1 MEQFKPKLGKFL
13 TDVLFKFSWLIILVL
28 VLTGIFFKPIVYL
41 IIIPLITGIIY
52 NAWISRKNKFV
63 TKLFIDEYFVD
74 NDKPVFW
81 IVTIIEFL
89 ILLVGLH
96 FLFKG
101 FSTVTGVN
109 ENLFNLQLNK
119 MSFSVSFLL
128 AVAVVGGM
136 LIILY
141 QIKHSSKNKRLI
153 LIYILVD
160 IFILFPYNF
169 IFSYENCVKDN
180 ISQYYANAMPQ
191 LYDRLNTELSERT
204 KTSGLKLSPVVNKNI
219 RIQNDIDALK
229 RDKETENQNYLTLSS
244 QTQDPNEKNVI
255 AYNHNKELNKLNK
268 RIIEKENQID
278 KRVDS
283 LKAYNDNYISLS
295 NTLTSLNPIIKG
307 IQNNKIKKENLYDS
321 VVNAKKIFIEV
332 FSSDTLLKKDTSITN
347 YMNKLQVIPESPTD
361 GFFNLLKD
369 LFNWALKDEYSKH
382 TNSNLKDDIK
392 DTNKAQQEWESLTPQ
407 KRWFS
412 FLFSILIDVFP
423 LLITLCYIHFTKT
436 KRIKSV

>member
-1 MEQFKPKLGKFL
+1 MEQFKPKLANFL
-13 TDVLFKFSWLIILVL
+13 TDILFKFSWLIILVL
-28 VLTGIFFKPIVYL
+28 VLTGIFFKPIVYV

-52 NAWISRKNKFV
+52 NAWILRKNKFV
-63 TKLFIDEYFVD
+63 TRLFIDEYFVD

-81 IVTIIEFL
+81 IVTIIELL

-101 FSTVTGVN
+101 FSTVTGIN
-109 ENLFNLQLNK
+109 ENLFNMQLNK
-119 MSFSVSFLL
+119 FSFSVSFLL

-136 LIILY
+136 LVILY

-180 ISQYYANAMPQ
+180 ISQYYANVMPQ
-191 LYDRLNTELSERT
+191 LYDKLNTELGNRKGIAFDKFRPIEENNGRIKEDVKEIKANIEDENSKYQSLNLSEMDKYARNDAINGHK
-204 KTSGLKLSPVVNKNI
+204 KTI
-219 RIQNDIDALK
+219 RDYNRKIKERESKID
-229 RDKETENQNYLTLSS
+229 NS
-244 QTQDPNEKNVI
+244 I
-255 AYNHNKELNKLNK
+255 
-268 RIIEKENQID
+268 
-278 KRVDS
+278 DS
-283 LKAYNDNYISLS
+283 LKSNFKKFDALS
-295 NTLTSLNPIIKG
+295 YMLNTLSPIVKG
-307 IQNNKIKKENLYDS
+307 INSNKIKKEDLYDS
-321 VVNAKKIFIEV
+321 VVNAKKIFIQIYT
-332 FSSDTLLKKDTSITN
+332 SDTLLKKDTVISFLI
-347 YMNKLQVIPESPTD
+347 NKLQVIPESPTD

-369 LFNWALKDEYSKH
+369 LFNWALKDEYSNH

-392 DTNKAQQEWESLTPQ
+392 NTNKAQQEWEDLTPQ

-412 FLFSILIDVFP
+412 FLFAILIDIFP